1 MPVLLLL
8 YCGRSKTKLALF
20 LILKI
25 SNFFFE
31 KIRIYALKV
40 FTDFEN
46 KPDFQNGFTNGFR
59 SQPLYC
65 KNMYG
70 LMVKTK
76 PNRYLHKQGN

>member
-1 MPVLLLL
+1 MVACLAVAILWQVEN
-8 YCGRSKTKLALF
+8 KTSF
-20 LILKI
+20 D
-25 SNFFFE
+25 FFFE

-65 KNMYG
+65 KNMDG
-70 LMVKTK
+70 VMVKTK